1 MRGQGPSNINAADS
15 AEVKAS
21 VAIQAVLEQSEFASL
36 QRVGGAYW
44 TPSADIGSA
53 AVAGS
58 TGGKTMQEF
67 MDNKVAEIT
76 KSNS

>member
-1 MRGQGPSNINAADS
+1 M
-15 AEVKAS
+15 
-21 VAIQAVLEQSEFASL
+21 LEQSEFASL

-53 AVAGS
+53 AVSGS

-67 MDNKVAEIT
+67 MDDKVAEIT